1 MANHKSAIK
10 RIKQNSKQRSRNR
23 YFRSTMRTQLKVL
36 NAAIEEGNAETAK
49 AELVKATAIVQ
60 KLAGKGIIHRHQAAR
75 RISRLAKAVNAL

>member
-23 YFRSTMRTQLKVL
+23 YYRSTMRTQLKAL
-36 NAAIEEGNAETAK
+36 TAAIDEGNAETAK

-60 KLAGKGIIHRHQAAR
+60 RLAGKGIIHRHQAAR

>member
-49 AELVKATAIVQ
+49 AELVKTTAIVQ
-60 KLAGKGIIHRHQAAR
+60 RLAGKGIIHRHQAAR

>member
-1 MANHKSAIK
+1 VANHKSAIK

>member
-60 KLAGKGIIHRHQAAR
+60 RLAGKGIIHRHQAAR

>member
-36 NAAIEEGNAETAK
+36 NAAIEEGNHVEERERERERERVRAQRE
-49 AELVKATAIVQ
+49 
-60 KLAGKGIIHRHQAAR
+60 R
-75 RISRLAKAVNAL
+75 